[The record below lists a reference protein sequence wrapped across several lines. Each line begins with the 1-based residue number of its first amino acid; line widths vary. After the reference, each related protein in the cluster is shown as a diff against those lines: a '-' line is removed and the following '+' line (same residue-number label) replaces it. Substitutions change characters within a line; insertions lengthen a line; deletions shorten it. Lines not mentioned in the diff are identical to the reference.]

1 MGSYVYSP
9 LEASHIRLIKIAIN
23 EQDELHASI
32 EHTKLDPED
41 PVTYSTLSY
50 VWGDMNTIYEK
61 AETVIAW
68 LGSATPSTS
77 KGIDLVSRV
86 ADVAMP
92 TLTDIFRIEEY
103 PDDWVGLEIYE
114 KITVEE
120 SKKLG
125 ISFEDEEAW
134 DAFADFFDRPWF
146 ERIWIVQEILPARK
160 AIMLCGEQ
168 SVDWKVMQAAARW
181 YHYKAAEISGR
192 HQRAVN
198 GIDLTVAMNVPWV
211 LRMGSEFYHD
221 LLGQKTR
228 AVFKWSLRRLLETFR
243 PRLATEPKDKVYALL
258 GVSEIGISYSSDLVN
273 FTIDYTQ
280 GLNEIFALVT
290 KVMICEGDVSQDD
303 LDIVMTARRRN
314 EEPGW
319 PTWVPDWR
327 LQNGYGCRVNGKVQM
342 FDTGSPYT
350 LGVEGVVLGRATYV
364 SQHAHLSPMLLKGGL
379 VECHDAYVSTLT
391 SYPTGEGVEQA
402 FALTVMAGE
411 LPKSNL
417 EKGTSIET
425 YTENYLEWLKV
436 MLMPQGTVEER
447 EVRVAAARVL
457 LKLGFDNDWGQRLL
471 EAYCERRFYMTDTG
485 YMGLGNHNMKEG
497 DVIAVLFGLMVP
509 CVLRPRGHST
519 EDGYEFIGEA
529 YFHGMMDGEA
539 REGLEKN
546 DDGVVL
552 SGGQRLVLH

>member
-1 MGSYVYSP
+1 M
-9 LEASHIRLIKIAIN
+9 
-23 EQDELHASI
+23 
-32 EHTKLDPED
+32 EHTRLDPED

-50 VWGDMNTIYEK
+50 VWGDTSHTVQLPCNGKKLKITKTIHDALRQVSKFNPNKLLWVDQICINQEHLPERSEQVKLMNTIYESMHSQCPMQ

-68 LGSATPSTS
+68 LGPATSSTP

-92 TLTDIFRIEEY
+92 TLTDMFRIEEF
-103 PDDWVGLEIYE
+103 PDDWKGLEVYE
-114 KITVEE
+114 KITVAE
-120 SKKLG
+120 SNKLG

-134 DAFADFFDRPWF
+134 DAFVDFFDRPWL

-168 SVDWKVMQAAARW
+168 SLDWKVMQAAARW
-181 YHYKAAEISGR
+181 YHYKTAEISTQ
-192 HQRAVN
+192 HQHAVN

-211 LRMGSEFYHD
+211 LRVGSEFHQD

-243 PRLATEPKDKVYALL
+243 PRLATEAKDKVYALL
-258 GVSEIGISYSSDLVN
+258 GVSEVGISYSSGFVN

-280 GLNEIFALVT
+280 EVNEAFALVT
-290 KVMICEGDVSQDD
+290 KAMICKGDVAQDD
-303 LDIVMTARRRN
+303 LDIIMTARRRN

-327 LQNGYGCRVNGKVQM
+327 LQNGHGCDWGIGHPLSITRDGLRGRVNGQVQM
-342 FDTGSPYT
+342 FDTASPYT

-364 SQHAHLSPMLLKGGL
+364 SQHHHLSPMLLEGGL
-379 VECHDAYVSTLT
+379 VECREACVSTLA
-391 SYPTGEGVEQA
+391 SYPTGEDVEQA

-425 YTENYLEWLKV
+425 YTENYLEWLRI
-436 MLMPQGTVEER
+436 MLMPQDTEEER
-447 EVRVAAARVL
+447 EIRVTAARIL
-457 LKLGFDNDWGQRLL
+457 LKLGFDND
-471 EAYCERRFYMTDTG
+471 
-485 YMGLGNHNMKEG
+485 
-497 DVIAVLFGLMVP
+497 
-509 CVLRPRGHST
+509 
-519 EDGYEFIGEA
+519 
-529 YFHGMMDGEA
+529 
-539 REGLEKN
+539 
-546 DDGVVL
+546 
-552 SGGQRLVLH
+552 